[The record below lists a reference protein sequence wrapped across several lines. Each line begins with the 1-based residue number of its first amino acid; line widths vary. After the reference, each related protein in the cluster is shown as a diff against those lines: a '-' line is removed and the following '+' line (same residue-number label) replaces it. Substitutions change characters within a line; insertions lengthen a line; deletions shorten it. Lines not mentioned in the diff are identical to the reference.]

1 MPEMSSLTR
10 SNTQAFLYKIT
21 QRKDVLLAF
30 LLVAIIFMMILPL
43 PTELV
48 DVLIGASMGIAII
61 LLMLAVYISSVGEFY
76 AFPAVLLLSTLFR
89 LALSITTTRLVLLQ
103 ADAGKIVDTF
113 GNFVVA
119 GNLVV
124 GLVIFLIITIVQFL
138 VITKGAERV
147 AEVSARF
154 SLDAMPGKQM
164 SIDGDMRAGV
174 IDMAEAKRRREKVE
188 KESQLYGS
196 MDGAMK
202 FVKGDAIAGLI
213 ITVINLIGGLSIGV
227 FQRGMDVGEATHV
240 YSILTIGDGLVAQI
254 PALLIAMTAG
264 IIVTRVTTDETEN
277 LASDIGDQVS
287 SQPRAL
293 IVAACLMAAFALIPG
308 FPVAT
313 FLVLGAVVGGS
324 GLLLIMKEKRADTD
338 AQDFSAMQSAS
349 TSSNQQSVQNVGS
362 QLSGQEEVT
371 LSAPLMVDIDA
382 KLQDNS
388 IIDLRL
394 LNQEALKV
402 RRALYLDLGVPFPGI
417 HLRFNENIQ
426 TPGQY
431 SILMQEVPVAAGKLR
446 PGYLLYTDNKEE
458 LGVMGLAY
466 EQEEQFLPN
475 IDTLWIEEPKRPQL
489 DKLNLSYM
497 ELPSVLACHLSY
509 VLKRYSD
516 EFIGIQETNYLFEQL
531 QPVFPDLLK
540 EEQRVLPIHLT
551 TEVFQRLVN
560 EDISIR
566 NIRLILESLVEWG
579 QKEKDP
585 VLLTEYVRGS
595 LKRYISY
602 KYASEQNIL
611 SAYLLDQ
618 DLEETIRGGIRQTSS
633 GNYLALDP
641 QLTSQFIAASKQVV
655 GDISRRRHKPVLVTA
670 MDIRRYVR
678 KMLEIELYDL
688 AVLSFQEL
696 TQEITVQP
704 LARISI

>member
-1 MPEMSSLTR
+1 MSR
-10 SNTQAFLYKIT
+10 ARIQAFLYNIT
-21 QRKDVLLAF
+21 QRKDVVLAA
-30 LLVAIIFMMILPL
+30 LLVSIIFMMILPL
-43 PTELV
+43 PTALV
-48 DVLIGASMGIAII
+48 DVLIGASMGIAIL
-61 LLMLAVYISSVGEFY
+61 LLMLAVYISSAGEFF

-103 ADAGKIVDTF
+103 ADAGRIVDTF

-138 VITKGAERV
+138 VVTKGAERV

-174 IDMAEAKRRREKVE
+174 IDMAEARRRREKVE

-213 ITVINLIGGLSIGV
+213 IIAINLIGGLCIGV
-227 FQRGMDVGEATHV
+227 FQRGLELTEALHI

-254 PALLIAMTAG
+254 PALLIAITAG
-264 IIVTRVTTDETEN
+264 IIVTRVSTEETEN
-277 LASDIGDQVS
+277 LASDISGQIGA
-287 SQPRAL
+287 QPMAL
-293 IVAACLMAAFALIPG
+293 LVAAALMVAFSFIPG

-313 FLVLGAVVGGS
+313 FLVLGAVTGAA
-324 GLLLIMKEKRADTD
+324 GLLLLRQGRKRKAEAEGKDL
-338 AQDFSAMQSAS
+338 SALLPASRIAEQSEGE
-349 TSSNQQSVQNVGS
+349 TSA

-371 LSAPLMVDIDA
+371 LGVPIMVDLA
-382 KLQDNS
+382 ASLEVH
-388 IIDLRL
+388 IDLGF
-394 LNQEALKV
+394 LNREALKV

-417 HLRFNENIQ
+417 HLRFNENMRAD
-426 TPGQY
+426 GQY
-431 SILMQEVPVAAGKLR
+431 SMLMQEVPVAEGRLR
-446 PGYLLYTDNKEE
+446 PGCVLYADSPDQ
-458 LGVMGLAY
+458 LSVMGLPY
-466 EQEEQFLPN
+466 EEDEQFLPN
-475 IDTLWIEEPKRPQL
+475 DIPAIWMEEAHKEQL
-489 DKLNLSYM
+489 DRLNLSYM
-497 ELPSVLACHLSY
+497 ELPRVLTCHLSY
-509 VLKRYSD
+509 VLKRYAD
-516 EFIGIQETNYLFEQL
+516 EFIGIQETSYLFTQL
-531 QPVFPDLLK
+531 QSAFPDLLK
-540 EEQRVLPIHLT
+540 EVQRVLPIHLT
-551 TEVFQRLVN
+551 TDVFQRLVS

-585 VLLTEYVRGS
+585 VMLTEYVRGN

-602 KYASEQNIL
+602 KYGNEQNIL

-641 QLTSQFIAASKQVV
+641 EVTRKFVDESKRTV
-655 GDISRRRHKPVLVTA
+655 GDIARRSHKPVLITSV
-670 MDIRRYVR
+670 DIRRYVR

-704 LARISI
+704 LGRIAIR